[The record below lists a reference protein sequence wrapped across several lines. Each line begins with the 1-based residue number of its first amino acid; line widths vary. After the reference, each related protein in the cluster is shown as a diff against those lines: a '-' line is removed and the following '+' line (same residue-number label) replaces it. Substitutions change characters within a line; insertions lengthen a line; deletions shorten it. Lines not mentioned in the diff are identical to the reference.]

1 MFDGRSLP
9 PVLFEMASVSPPSPV
24 VAALLA
30 FSPSRLSL
38 SLALIHLGCYS
49 RMSQAGWLMNNG
61 FTSLSSGD
69 QRPKERGWQVLCLM
83 RTCFLGSEPSTTIFH
98 VERGKAFSGVSFTRA
113 LFHLWGLQPPEVRT
127 KPHLLAP
134 CAQGLDL
141 GIGVL
146 EDIIIQTK
154 TWPQTGSPPSS
165 YFIIFTG
172 SLASSCLY
180 LTFKYHLKS
189 RPLAEPFFFPLCVA
203 LAVS

>member
-69 QRPKERGWQVLCLM
+69 QRPKERG
-83 RTCFLGSEPSTTIFH
+83 
-98 VERGKAFSGVSFTRA
+98 
-113 LFHLWGLQPPEVRT
+113 
-127 KPHLLAP
+127 
-134 CAQGLDL
+134 
-141 GIGVL
+141 
-146 EDIIIQTK
+146 
-154 TWPQTGSPPSS
+154 
-165 YFIIFTG
+165 
-172 SLASSCLY
+172 
-180 LTFKYHLKS
+180 
-189 RPLAEPFFFPLCVA
+189 
-203 LAVS
+203 